1 MQLPACTR
9 VLPRPSTHRFVL
21 GLFSTDDPIIPKD
34 LAILYPTKLRFLVIS
49 YDFCDLAQEK
59 SCFSSCFLSICQRT
73 FHISPLIFTIFY
85 TKRKRVFPLSF
96 FSDLLFRF
104 CHCHNRNFDLNMRSF
119 FTFQIRNTI
128 LFTEAELQAKV
139 DVPHTIAMLCCPDV
153 LLCLFLHLFHIDTGP
168 SSCTEKT
175 ISCSSLLAQIRISQL
190 SISGFSAIPWTIAF
204 STNGWR
210 IILRHA

>member
-1 MQLPACTR
+1 MFFFL
-9 VLPRPSTHRFVL
+9 
-21 GLFSTDDPIIPKD
+21 
-34 LAILYPTKLRFLVIS
+34 FLVN
-49 YDFCDLAQEK
+49 
-59 SCFSSCFLSICQRT
+59 LSAYFPHLSAH
-73 FHISPLIFTIFY
+73 FHNFY

-153 LLCLFLHLFHIDTGP
+153 LLCLFLHLFHIDTGSVILHRKNNILFL
-168 SSCTEKT
+168 SSRADPDLT
-175 ISCSSLLAQIRISQL
+175 AFNIRFLRNPMDDRI
-190 SISGFSAIPWTIAF
+190 FH
-204 STNGWR
+204 NGWR